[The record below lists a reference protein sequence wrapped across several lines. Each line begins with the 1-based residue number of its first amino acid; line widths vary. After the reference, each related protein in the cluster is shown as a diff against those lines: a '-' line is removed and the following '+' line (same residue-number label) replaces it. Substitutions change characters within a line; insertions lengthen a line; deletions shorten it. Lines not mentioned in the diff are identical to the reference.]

1 MEKEIRV
8 LKIDLSGTPKEL
20 IDLLDALQA
29 KTIFYAELWRST
41 KAKYESKN
49 FILRFIQKKRHKAT
63 LQKFA
68 KLFAQAHN
76 EYADCMQEVYF
87 AKYGE
92 YLPIEKIK
100 I

>member
-1 MEKEIRV
+1 MQLEIR
-8 LKIDLSGTPKEL
+8 LLDINLSGTPQEM
-20 IDLLDALQA
+20 IVLLDDLKY
-29 KTIFYAELWRST
+29 KTMFHFGLYQNA

-49 FILRFIQKKRHKAT
+49 FILRFIHKKKHETA
-63 LQKFA
+63 LQKFF
-68 KLFAQAHN
+68 KLFAEAHN
-76 EYADCMQEVYF
+76 KYVDCMQEVYF